1 MLQNAP
7 LPFYSAA
14 PTGIFPQIYHVRQ
27 VAMRLSGRHWWVV
40 AGRHRVACVLNA
52 VKMHGD
58 DDLIEWQAASE
69 VIP

>member
-1 MLQNAP
+1 MMLQNAP

-40 AGRHRVACVLNA
+40 AGRQSCLRVKCCQNA
-52 VKMHGD
+52 
-58 DDLIEWQAASE
+58 WR
-69 VIP
+69 